1 MLKSP
6 IYEQRF
12 AVYVSTF
19 SDRQREIQ
27 FALILHTSLTVESA
41 SSEINSIHDKA
52 SLADDKLNLMIT
64 LLFRR
69 LDSPHESEL
78 MKFIDMKGGA
88 EKCMADDKVL
98 MELAAIRRRL
108 QGGPVVVNTPP
119 EGGAMEATPQYRPSR
134 DPQYPSFQPP
144 MGSQYIYIPSRRQY
158 QPNATSHSYYR
169 AHEEHPTQQYL
180 TQQYPT
186 QQYPIQ
192 QYPAAYGS
200 RPGQTFYGP
209 DVIAIVRL
217 DELKL
222 EFSEDVDLV
231 LNGNM
236 AIFIKKLDVQKRQL
250 VLELTAVVKTQSDR
264 VIKAVDAGPHDRVV
278 DPVRLRFFFVMPSF
292 AHEITRIFARYG
304 RIW

>member
-1 MLKSP
+1 
-6 IYEQRF
+6 
-12 AVYVSTF
+12 
-19 SDRQREIQ
+19 
-27 FALILHTSLTVESA
+27 
-41 SSEINSIHDKA
+41 
-52 SLADDKLNLMIT
+52 
-64 LLFRR
+64 
-69 LDSPHESEL
+69 
-78 MKFIDMKGGA
+78 MKGGA

-180 TQQYPT
+180 TQQYPTQQYPTQQYPT

-304 RIW
+304 RIWWEKSDAIVAFILEAWFLGIAGKCQSSNLRGRRTYLFHRAIPRYRSPPGISYIRHSERHTGFPEGTGSR